1 MIMQVRTNMN
11 SISICESGG
20 SLPLVRGDDEA
31 DEPGASAMNVK
42 TVVDPF
48 CERPAVAASSHFA
61 GRLAERWRLFD
72 FFELTKPRVMLLAVF
87 TAVVGLISARGQ
99 LDPLQALVAVLSI
112 AAGAGA
118 AGALNMWYDADIDAV
133 MARTSMRPI
142 PRGRVSKVEALVFGV
157 VLGAVAVAVLALAT
171 NLTAAALL
179 ACTILFYVVVYTAWL
194 KRATRQ
200 NIVIG
205 GAAGALPPVI
215 GWAAATGE
223 IGFDSLA
230 LFLII
235 FLWTPPHFWAL
246 ALNRSDD
253 YARAGV
259 PMLPVVAGRA
269 ATTRQILI
277 YSGLLVLASE
287 LPWVLGFAGTA
298 YGAIA
303 AICGTLFLLLASQ
316 LNRSTGVDRRAA
328 QRLFLFSISY
338 LFVLFAALLID
349 HGAESFSSMRSSHDG
364 PTVGWLHAEFLP
376 GTVRSA
382 CCTVNFSEV

>member
-1 MIMQVRTNMN
+1 
-11 SISICESGG
+11 
-20 SLPLVRGDDEA
+20 
-31 DEPGASAMNVK
+31 MNVK
-42 TVVDPF
+42 TIVGQF
-48 CERPAVAASSHFA
+48 CERPAVPASSRFA
-61 GRLAERWRLFD
+61 DRLAERWRLSD

-87 TAVVGLISARGQ
+87 TAVVGLISAGDE
-99 LDPLQALVAVLSI
+99 LDPLRALVAVLCI

-133 MARTSMRPI
+133 MARTVMRPI
-142 PRGRVSKVEALVFGV
+142 PRGRVSKVEALVFGT
-157 VLGAVAVAVLALAT
+157 VLGAIAVVVLALAT

-179 ACTILFYVVVYTAWL
+179 AGTILFYVAVYTAWL
-194 KRATRQ
+194 KRSTPQ

-205 GAAGALPPVI
+205 GAAGAVPPVI
-215 GWAAATGE
+215 GWAAATGDVGLE
-223 IGFDSLA
+223 PLA

-246 ALNRSDD
+246 ALNRTDD

-277 YSGLLVLASE
+277 YSGLLALASE
-287 LPWVLGFAGTA
+287 LPRVLGFAGTM

-303 AICGTLFLLLASQ
+303 AICGAFFLLLAGQ
-316 LNRSTGVDRRAA
+316 LNRSIGADRRAA

-338 LFVLFAALLID
+338 LFVLFAALLIE
-349 HGAESFSSMRSSHDG
+349 HGAETFSSMRSSHDG
-364 PTVGWLHAEFLP
+364 RTVGSAHAELLP

>member
-1 MIMQVRTNMN
+1 MN
-11 SISICESGG
+11 SFRKVVPHRSSDAKTTSLISDERGES
-20 SLPLVRGDDEA
+20 L
-31 DEPGASAMNVK
+31 MNVK
-42 TVVDPF
+42 TIADQV
-48 CERPAVAASSHFA
+48 CERPAVPASSHSA
-61 GRLAERWRLFD
+61 DGLTERLRLSD

-87 TAVVGLISARGQ
+87 TAVVGLISAPVQ
-99 LDPLQALVAVLSI
+99 LDPLRALVAVLCI

-133 MARTSMRPI
+133 MARTSLRPI
-142 PRGRVSKVEALVFGV
+142 PRGSVSRLEALVFGA
-157 VLGAVAVAVLALAT
+157 VLGALAVVALALAT

-179 ACTILFYVVVYTAWL
+179 AFTILFYAVVYTAWL
-194 KRATRQ
+194 KRFTPH

-223 IGFDSLA
+223 IGFESLT

-259 PMLPVVAGRA
+259 PMLPVVVGRR
-269 ATTRQILI
+269 ATARQILI

-287 LPWVLGFAGTA
+287 LPWVLGFVGTV

-303 AICGTLFLLLASQ
+303 AICGALFLLLALQ
-316 LNRSTGVDRRAA
+316 LSRSTGTDRRAA
-328 QRLFLFSISY
+328 HRLFVFSISY
-338 LFVLFAALLID
+338 LFVLFAALLVD
-349 HGAESFSSMRSSHDG
+349 HGGDSFSLMRASHAG
-364 PTVGWLHAEFLP
+364 RTVGSGHAELLP
-376 GTVRSA
+376 GAVRSA
-382 CCTVNFSEV
+382 RNFINLSTGEV

>member
-1 MIMQVRTNMN
+1 MN
-11 SISICESGG
+11 AKSIVGQLRKRRARFALSSG
-20 SLPLVRGDDEA
+20 SAHPL
-31 DEPGASAMNVK
+31 
-42 TVVDPF
+42 
-48 CERPAVAASSHFA
+48 A
-61 GRLAERWRLFD
+61 GLWRLSD
-72 FFELTKPRVMLLAVF
+72 FVALTKPRVMMLAVF
-87 TAVVGLISARGQ
+87 TALVGLSVAPVR
-99 LDPLQALVAVLSI
+99 LDLLATIAAVLAI

-133 MARTSMRPI
+133 MARTAMRPI
-142 PRGRVSKVEALVFGV
+142 PRGRVSKGEALVFGT
-157 VLGAVAVAVLALAT
+157 VLGALAVVVLALAT

-179 ACTILFYVVVYTAWL
+179 AGTIVFYVAVYTAWL
-194 KRATRQ
+194 KRSTRQ

-205 GAAGALPPVI
+205 GAAGAVPPVI
-215 GWAAATGE
+215 GWAAATGD
-223 IGFDSLA
+223 IGFEPLA

-246 ALNRSDD
+246 ALNRTDD

-277 YSGLLVLASE
+277 YSGLLVVASE

-303 AICGTLFLLLASQ
+303 AICGVLFLLLAGQ
-316 LNRSTGVDRRAA
+316 LNRSTGADRRAA

-338 LFVLFAALLID
+338 LFMLFAALLIE
-349 HGAESFSSMRSSHDG
+349 HGAESFSSMRSAHDG
-364 PTVGWLHAEFLP
+364 RTVGSAHAELES

-382 CCTVNFSEV
+382 CGTFNFSEV